1 VGFAGSYLWRLRQ
14 KVGSDLLL
22 MPGAMV
28 VIQRPDG
35 MVLLTKRIDDGTWCL
50 PAGAAEEGSSFAETA
65 IAELREEAGAIVSA
79 SGLEPFGCLSRAA
92 DHTIA
97 YPNGDVTHC
106 FAMCFLARNWSGD
119 LHPDG
124 AEVEQVDFFGLD
136 SPPAPIHGPSE
147 VALGMFRHFLASGEF
162 QVR

>member
-14 KVGSDLLL
+14 KVGSDLVL

-28 VIQRPDG
+28 VVQRADG
-35 MVLLTKRIDDGTWCL
+35 RVLLTRRIDDGTWCL
-50 PAGAAEEGSSFAETA
+50 PAGAAEKGSSFAETA
-65 IAELREEAGAIVSA
+65 IAELGEETGAIVSA

-92 DHTIA
+92 DHTLA

-106 FAMCFLARNWSGD
+106 FAMCFLARTWSGD
-119 LHPDG
+119 LRPDG
-124 AEVEQVDFFGLD
+124 AEAEAFDFFGID
-136 SPPAPIHGPSE
+136 SPPAPVHGPSE
-147 VALGMFRHFLASGEF
+147 VALGMFRQFLASGEF